1 VLRDLHRLGTSCTC
15 PGRKRDA
22 DRREE
27 AGSRVGPVH
36 GYAVARCFAGPRWLA
51 VAPNGA
57 VFVADSI
64 AGEVIV
70 LRGRGPSAGG
80 GEESRVVFADHLNL
94 PFGIAFHGNY
104 VYIADTNEVLR
115 FRYDPGSAKRLGDA
129 EHRVDAPG
137 GVGTYNES
145 FRFSGDGMRNFSCD
159 VHVQFLEPGRF

>member
-1 VLRDLHRLGTSCTC
+1 
-15 PGRKRDA
+15 
-22 DRREE
+22 
-27 AGSRVGPVH
+27 
-36 GYAVARCFAGPRWLA
+36 LA

-129 EHRVDAPG
+129 EHLFILPG
-137 GVGTYNES
+137 LGYNQHWTRSVAFSRDGQKLFVNCRES
-145 FRFSGDGMRNFSCD
+145 LG
-159 VHVQFLEPGRF
+159 